1 MQENEEMWNE
11 ENGEAEQ
18 TTAPE
23 AGLRAVGVT
32 TAGLQQDMDTLA
44 PVEPAA
50 GEIPPGAAP
59 ETAGAAPEAP
69 GGGLGL

>member
-1 MQENEEMWNE
+1 
-11 ENGEAEQ
+11 
-18 TTAPE
+18 
-23 AGLRAVGVT
+23 LRAVGVT

-44 PVEPAA
+44 PMEPVS
-50 GEIPPGAAP
+50 GEIPPGASP